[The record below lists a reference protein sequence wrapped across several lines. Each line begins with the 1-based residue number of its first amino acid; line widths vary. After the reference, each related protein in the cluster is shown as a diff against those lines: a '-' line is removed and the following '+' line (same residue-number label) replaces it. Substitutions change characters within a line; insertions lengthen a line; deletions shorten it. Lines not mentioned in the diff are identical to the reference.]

1 MAQLQQLLAERTSR
15 KAILCDL
22 SLWLPWPTIL
32 TPVVLKFLQLPP
44 FAVITSI
51 EQVSDMAPD
60 LHQFFSFMTIVLR
73 WWYWL
78 ANDAQDIVTTKHA
91 NKRSIQIYLSSG
103 GICNLILRVNKVNTQ
118 KLTPSFTSTKT
129 LMKICYLQQ
138 QYIHIHML
146 RAEFCLVLSFWTDQA
161 SLCMKYSLNLH
172 TNLIMLLGTFF
183 SNFHTILVSV
193 LGLRLIFGW

>member
-1 MAQLQQLLAERTSR
+1 MTKLMCVTGCGPASTIACWEDIQESHIMWSFSLIAMANNTDSCGTQVP
-15 KAILCDL
+15 AIA
-22 SLWLPWPTIL
+22 T
-32 TPVVLKFLQLPP
+32 V

-118 KLTPSFTSTKT
+118 MLTPSFTSTKT

-146 RAEFCLVLSFWTDQA
+146 RAEFCFGIEFWTDR
-161 SLCMKYSLNLH
+161 K
-172 TNLIMLLGTFF
+172 
-183 SNFHTILVSV
+183 SV
-193 LGLRLIFGW
+193 V

>member
-22 SLWLPWPTIL
+22 SLWLPLPTIL

-51 EQVSDMAPD
+51 VQVSDMAPD

-78 ANDAQDIVTTKHA
+78 ANDAQDIVTTKRA
-91 NKRSIQIYLSSG
+91 NKRSNTYTFLVEEYVIWYRELMG
-103 GICNLILRVNKVNTQ
+103 NTQ
-118 KLTPSFTSTKT
+118 KLTPSFTSTIT
-129 LMKICYLQQ
+129 LMKNILFAA
-138 QYIHIHML
+138 IILHIYT
-146 RAEFCLVLSFWTDQA
+146 C
-161 SLCMKYSLNLH
+161 
-172 TNLIMLLGTFF
+172 
-183 SNFHTILVSV
+183 
-193 LGLRLIFGW
+193 